1 MITADSLIKIG
12 SFIKPHGIKGELTAE
27 SDEFD
32 LVDLISGLRCIIVDF
47 DGIYVPFFVD
57 GSRSRSK
64 TIALL
69 HIEGV
74 ANENEAK
81 AFAGKTI
88 FALADELPEFEDP
101 DIEGNDEIYA
111 SDLVGYE
118 VWNGI
123 DRHPLG
129 VIADYDDSTDNVILI
144 VDRPGGKPLYIP
156 FVPEFFLSLDEDKK
170 IAEFNLPTGL
180 TDL

>member
-1 MITADSLIKIG
+1 MITADRLIKIG
-12 SFIKPHGIKGELTAE
+12 SFLKPHGIKGELTAE

-57 GSRSRSK
+57 ESRPRSQV
-64 TIALL
+64 TSLL

-74 ANENEAK
+74 TNENEAK
-81 AFAGKTI
+81 AFSGKTI
-88 FALADELPEFEDP
+88 YALADELPELEYSDNQS
-101 DIEGNDEIYA
+101 NDEIYA

-123 DRHPLG
+123 DRQPLG
-129 VIADYDDSTDNVILI
+129 VIVDYDDSTDNVILI
-144 VDRPGGKPLYIP
+144 VDRPDGKTLYIP
-156 FVPEFFLSLDEDKK
+156 FVTDFFTNLDEEKK
-170 IAEFNLPTGL
+170 IAELDLPEGL